1 LPIVAGGANLAVTDA
16 AAPEAQ
22 TMTGTQVTL
31 RLRNANFLENV
42 LSKQSA
48 KEPNYKLLARL
59 GSIVPAFPSI
69 AT

>member
-1 LPIVAGGANLAVTDA
+1 
-16 AAPEAQ
+16 
-22 TMTGTQVTL
+22 MTGTQVTL